1 MTVDL
6 GARRSG
12 RILSP
17 VRAAMPRRAVSRS
30 LPRSLVVLILLAA
43 LPLFGQSFHYMVDVP
58 PLYALSKI
66 WPALTIPLAIYALA
80 QIELPSKALSVT
92 LLAYLVAVTPAVSM
106 IQLGNGFSDAMATT
120 VKVWPFAY
128 YFSLAALLTLLR
140 PTIPQVRGTLIALG
154 AGTFVVMLALWLVV
168 PPEAYATDPL
178 KSKLLMYDFERGYR
192 IFMPMFFGVLFLF
205 YLARRF
211 CAYREWWTIPLF
223 LIGLMLM
230 VLIYKQRTVL
240 GGVVLVAGFAMIT
253 SARGWWRILAVS
265 AALAAAVLLV
275 AVYSVILADR
285 AEQMLGAS
293 LSIRQK
299 SVALALDF
307 LEVTPWRWLLG
318 VGAITRFSNVTLADI
333 LGSEQFYLAD
343 IGWIGVVFEYG
354 VIGAVLIAAFYV
366 AALRTARKSGTDDD
380 PMTKALGDYVL
391 FALATS
397 TVYSVV
403 FTPGEVASVMAL
415 ALFWRTAG
423 QTVTGKTAAGQT
435 AGGRRPLHSQTRPVL
450 SMGRP

>member
-1 MTVDL
+1 MIVDL
-6 GARRSG
+6 AARQRG
-12 RILSP
+12 RILFP
-17 VRAAMPRRAVSRS
+17 VRAAAPRRA
-30 LPRSLVVLILLAA
+30 LPRPLIVLTLLAV
-43 LPLFGQSFHYMVDVP
+43 LPLFGQSFHYLVDVP
-58 PLYALSKI
+58 PLYALSKS
-66 WPALTIPLAIYALA
+66 WPVLTVPLAVYAMA
-80 QIELPSKALSVT
+80 QIELPFKALCIA
-92 LLAYLVAVTPAVSM
+92 LLAYLVAITPAVSM
-106 IQLGNGFSDAMATT
+106 VQLGNGLTDAMATT

-128 YFSLAALLTLLR
+128 YFSLAALLALLR
-140 PTIPQVRGTLIALG
+140 PTIPQVRGALVALG

-205 YLARRF
+205 YLSRRF
-211 CAYREWWTIPLF
+211 CAYREWWTFPL
-223 LIGLMLM
+223 LLAGLLLM

-240 GGVVLVAGFAMIT
+240 GGVVLVVGFAMIT
-253 SARGWWRILAVS
+253 SARGWWRIMAVS
-265 AALAAAVLLV
+265 AALAAAIVLA
-275 AVYSVILADR
+275 AVYSADLAGR

-293 LSIRQK
+293 LSIRQN
-299 SVALALDF
+299 SIVLALNF
-307 LEVTPWRWLLG
+307 LEVTPLRWLLG

-333 LGSEQFYLAD
+333 LGSDQFYLAD

-366 AALRTARKSGTDDD
+366 AALRTARKAATGAGTGAD
-380 PMTKALGDYVL
+380 PMAQALGDYVL

-397 TVYSVV
+397 TIYSVV

-423 QTVTGKTAAGQT
+423 T
-435 AGGRRPLHSQTRPVL
+435 RRPQQPPKSPVL

>member
-1 MTVDL
+1 MIVEL
-6 GARRSG
+6 GARQRG

-17 VRAAMPRRAVSRS
+17 VRAAAPHRA
-30 LPRSLVVLILLAA
+30 LPRSLTVLILLAV
-43 LPLFGQSFHYMVDVP
+43 LPLFGQSFHYLVDVP
-58 PLYALSKI
+58 PLYALSKS
-66 WPALTIPLAIYALA
+66 WPVLTIPLAVYAMA
-80 QIELPSKALSVT
+80 QIELPFKSLCIA
-92 LLAYLVAVTPAVSM
+92 LLAYLVAITPAVSM
-106 IQLGNGFSDAMATT
+106 VQLGNGLTDAMATT

-128 YFSLAALLTLLR
+128 CFSLAALLTLLR
-140 PTIPQVRGTLIALG
+140 PTLPQVRGALIALG

-205 YLARRF
+205 YLSRRF
-211 CAYREWWTIPLF
+211 CAYREWWTIPL
-223 LIGLMLM
+223 LLAGLLLM

-240 GGVVLVAGFAMIT
+240 GGVVLVVGFAMIT

-265 AALAAAVLLV
+265 AALLATIVLA
-275 AVYSVILADR
+275 AVYSVDLANR

-293 LSIRQK
+293 LSIRQN
-299 SVALALDF
+299 SIVLALDF
-307 LEVTPWRWLLG
+307 LEVTPLRWLLG
-318 VGAITRFSNVTLADI
+318 VGAITRFSSVTLADI
-333 LGSEQFYLAD
+333 LGSDQFYLAD

-366 AALRTARKSGTDDD
+366 AALRTARRSADRDD
-380 PMTKALGDYVL
+380 PMTLALGDYVL

-397 TVYSVV
+397 TIYSVV

-415 ALFWRTAG
+415 ALFWRNARRQAG
-423 QTVTGKTAAGQT
+423 AQ
-435 AGGRRPLHSQTRPVL
+435 RPSSPPKRPVF

>member
-1 MTVDL
+1 MIVDL
-6 GARRSG
+6 GSRRRG

-17 VRAAMPRRAVSRS
+17 LRAAAPRRA
-30 LPRSLVVLILLAA
+30 LPRSLTTLILLAA
-43 LPLFGQSFHYMVDVP
+43 LPLFGQSFHYLVDVP
-58 PLYALSKI
+58 PLYALSKS
-66 WPALTIPLAIYALA
+66 WPVLTIPLAVYAMA
-80 QIELPSKALSVT
+80 QIELPFKSLCIA
-92 LLAYLVAVTPAVSM
+92 LLAYLVAITPAVSM
-106 IQLGNGFSDAMATT
+106 VQLGNGLTDAMATT

-140 PTIPQVRGTLIALG
+140 PTLPQVRGTLIALG

-205 YLARRF
+205 YLSRRF
-211 CAYREWWTIPLF
+211 CAYREWWTLPL
-223 LIGLMLM
+223 LLTGLLLM

-240 GGVVLVAGFAMIT
+240 GGVVLVVGFAMIT
-253 SARGWWRILAVS
+253 SARGWWRILAVGG
-265 AALAAAVLLV
+265 ALLATVVLA
-275 AVYSVILADR
+275 AVYSADVVDR

-293 LSIRQK
+293 LSIRQN
-299 SVALALDF
+299 SIALALDF

-318 VGAITRFSNVTLADI
+318 VGAITRFSSVTLADI
-333 LGSEQFYLAD
+333 LGSDQFYLAD

-366 AALRTARKSGTDDD
+366 AALRVARKSATGDD
-380 PMTKALGDYVL
+380 PMTQALGDYVL

-397 TVYSVV
+397 TIYSVV

-415 ALFWRTAG
+415 ALFWRTAR
-423 QTVTGKTAAGQT
+423 QKAGAQ
-435 AGGRRPLHSQTRPVL
+435 RPLHTPKRAVF

>member
-1 MTVDL
+1 MIVEL
-6 GARRSG
+6 GARQRG

-17 VRAAMPRRAVSRS
+17 VRAAAPRRA
-30 LPRSLVVLILLAA
+30 LPRSLTVMILLAV
-43 LPLFGQSFHYMVDVP
+43 LPLFGQSFHYLVDVP
-58 PLYALSKI
+58 PLYALSKS
-66 WPALTIPLAIYALA
+66 WPVLTIPLAVYAMA
-80 QIELPSKALSVT
+80 QIELPFKSLCIA
-92 LLAYLVAVTPAVSM
+92 LLAYLVAITPAVSM
-106 IQLGNGFSDAMATT
+106 VQLGNGLTDAMATT

-128 YFSLAALLTLLR
+128 CFSLAALLTLLR
-140 PTIPQVRGTLIALG
+140 PTLPQVRGALIALG

-205 YLARRF
+205 YLSRRF
-211 CAYREWWTIPLF
+211 CAYREWWTIPL
-223 LIGLMLM
+223 LLVGLLLM

-240 GGVVLVAGFAMIT
+240 GGVVLVVGFAMIT
-253 SARGWWRILAVS
+253 SARGWWRILAVG
-265 AALAAAVLLV
+265 AALLATVVLAAI
-275 AVYSVILADR
+275 YSVDLANR

-293 LSIRQK
+293 LSIRQN
-299 SVALALDF
+299 SIVLALDF

-318 VGAITRFSNVTLADI
+318 VGAVTRFSSVTLADI
-333 LGSEQFYLAD
+333 LGSDQFYLAD

-366 AALRTARKSGTDDD
+366 AALRTARKAATGDD
-380 PMTKALGDYVL
+380 PMTQALGDYVL

-397 TVYSVV
+397 TIYSVV

-415 ALFWRTAG
+415 ALFWRTARR
-423 QTVTGKTAAGQT
+423 QAG
-435 AGGRRPLHSQTRPVL
+435 AERPFNSPKRPVF